1 MAAVLLS
8 NPEATFAVL
17 LGIAN
22 HLYFKRYEP
31 DRKAVIQT
39 ACVLLAGPAI
49 QLFALQRFGALTISR
64 SGFFIAYSAFFAT
77 MATSIILYRLSSFH
91 PLAKV
96 PGPFIFR
103 VTKFWRMYIAWTGRQ
118 HTIIKALHDQYGP
131 IVCTGPNDIS
141 VVDLDSVKAILGT
154 DGLPK
159 APFYLLTK
167 VVGHPIALIGA
178 KGEER
183 SGRRRVWSRGFTSGS
198 VKEYQHIVVAKANEL
213 SDGLFDFMGEMMFG
227 ASTGMLKH
235 GKDDQG
241 VMKIIQGA
249 GRFDEVTSQI
259 PWLTY
264 LATFIPSDSTKLRV
278 FGFGWGK
285 QRVQEG
291 AKKKDLWYHLADE
304 EGHKKTKPSPQV
316 VIADSILAIV
326 AGSDTTSTALA
337 NFFWCIM
344 AHPSAYKRVRD
355 EIGRVFPPG
364 TDSLLDTSR
373 YENLKFTKA
382 CLFIAEETQVQV
394 PPMSVHHNPNH
405 FSPSPEAFIP
415 ERWLP
420 EEAKG
425 LWKGVSVKMKTEAFI
440 PFSYGPANCIGKS
453 LAVTEMMMVFV
464 TKC

>member
-1 MAAVLLS
+1 MS
-8 NPEATFAVL
+8 D
-17 LGIAN
+17 G
-22 HLYFKRYEP
+22 
-31 DRKAVIQT
+31 
-39 ACVLLAGPAI
+39 
-49 QLFALQRFGALTISR
+49 LT
-64 SGFFIAYSAFFAT
+64 
-77 MATSIILYRLSSFH
+77 
-91 PLAKV
+91 PLK
-96 PGPFIFR
+96 
-103 VTKFWRMYIAWTGRQ
+103 
-118 HTIIKALHDQYGP
+118 
-131 IVCTGPNDIS
+131 GPNDIS

-159 APFYLLTK
+159 APSYLLTK

-213 SDGLFDFMGEMMFG
+213 SDGLYARAGSEVDLFEWLGFFSFDFMGEMMFG

-285 QRVQEG
+285 RRVQEG
-291 AKKKDLWYHLADE
+291 AEKKDLWYHLADE
-304 EGHKKTKPSPQV
+304 EGHEKTKPSPQV
-316 VIADSILAIV
+316 VIADSVLAIV

-344 AHPSAYKRVRD
+344 AYPSAYKRVRD

-382 CLFIAEETQVQV
+382 CLNESLRVFPPVPTHIDRVVPKGSGGKMISGYFIAEETQVQV

-415 ERWLP
+415 ERWLS

-453 LAVTEMMMVFV
+453 LAVTEMMMVLTMLVQRFDFTFAEGFEWQEWPAKKLDFQLTRSEPLKV
-464 TKC
+464 VVKPRYYAH